1 MHRHPTPTRADVRGP
16 IPTQTPQTAPAG
28 AGLGSAPP
36 ADAQGRRPVVAYLRV
51 STREQADSGLGLEA
65 QRAALTAEAA
75 RRGWTVVAWET
86 DEGVSATASRR
97 PSFEC
102 ALARLSAG
110 EAEALVA
117 AKLDR
122 LARSTL
128 GFAELLAMAERGR
141 WAVVALDLGVDTTTP
156 PGRLVANVMAAVA
169 EWERDVIRAR
179 TSEALA
185 AAKARGTRLGRPRQI
200 DPALLARI
208 VAMSSAGSSYRKIA
222 AALTEEGVPTPTGRA
237 KWNPGSIGGFLA
249 SAALDPVPTTGE
261 AA

>member
-1 MHRHPTPTRADVRGP
+1 VHRHPTPTRTRARATV
-16 IPTQTPQTAPAG
+16 PTQTAQTGPAG
-28 AGLGSAPP
+28 ARLGTATP
-36 ADAQGRRPVVAYLRV
+36 ADTQGQRPVVAYLRC

-75 RRGWTVVAWET
+75 RRGWTVVAWEA
-86 DEGVSATASRR
+86 DEGVSATATRR
-97 PSFEC
+97 PAFDR
-102 ALARLSAG
+102 ALRLLAEG
-110 EAEALVA
+110 KAEALVA

-200 DPALLARI
+200 APALLARI
-208 VAMSSAGSSYRKIA
+208 VAMNAAGASYRKIA
-222 AALTEEGVPTPTGRA
+222 AALTAEGVPTPTGRE

-249 SAALDPVPTTGE
+249 SAALDPIPT
-261 AA
+261 AAEVA